1 MLTKTTIIPSPEA
14 SSPPAPRSPSLPPTA
29 QLPAMPASGPGDA
42 SGPAPE
48 RGEEERKVSSR
59 LCWGCWAL
67 DRAAPSSHGP
77 VGKTYPPVL
86 VVSTLRLAE
95 VKSWWLGSGPS
106 LQPPWCVSRASD
118 PRRVRLLGLALQG
131 LHIWLPFWIG
141 LLLAVCPQVSH
152 FTWVSCLCFPRGV
165 SSFGEAKDKFRGLC
179 RWEAS

>member
-77 VGKTYPPVL
+77 VGKIYLPVL
-86 VVSTLRLAE
+86 VMSKLRLGE
-95 VKSWWLGSGPS
+95 VKSWWSGSGTQSSTPVVCEQS
-106 LQPPWCVSRASD
+106 FRPQACAIVRAGLAGSSHLASFLDRPLTSCVSSGES
-118 PRRVRLLGLALQG
+118 LYLG
-131 LHIWLPFWIG
+131 
-141 LLLAVCPQVSH
+141 
-152 FTWVSCLCFPRGV
+152 
-165 SSFGEAKDKFRGLC
+165 
-179 RWEAS
+179 